1 MQSSEPMEDKTTL
14 RKRLKQARTGLAP
27 AEMARQAAAVAAALE
42 TLPEIRRA
50 RSVFCYLSS
59 PAELPTDAV
68 IDSLVARGVEVAVPL
83 VTDRTTM
90 VAVAFPGWDAV
101 ETGAFRIR
109 QPTVREPV
117 LDDIDV
123 VVTPALGFSRTGAR
137 IGYGGGYYDRWFE
150 AHPHARRIGVAF
162 DNQLLPALP
171 LESHDVL
178 MHRVITASH
187 RIECRS

>member
-1 MQSSEPMEDKTTL
+1 MDDKATL
-14 RKRLKQARTGLAP
+14 RQRLKQARAGLEP
-27 AEMARQAAAVAAALE
+27 EQMAREAAAVAAALSD
-42 TLPEIRRA
+42 LPEIGRA

-59 PAELPTDAV
+59 PEELATDAV
-68 IDSLVARGVEVAVPL
+68 IDALLARGVEVAVPL
-83 VTDRTTM
+83 VIDRTTM

-109 QPTVREPV
+109 QPKVSGPV

-150 AHPHARRIGVAF
+150 AHPRAHRIGVAF
-162 DNQLLPALP
+162 DSQLLPSLP
-171 LESHDVL
+171 LERHDVL
-178 MHRVITASH
+178 MHRLITASH
-187 RIECRS
+187 RIECAG